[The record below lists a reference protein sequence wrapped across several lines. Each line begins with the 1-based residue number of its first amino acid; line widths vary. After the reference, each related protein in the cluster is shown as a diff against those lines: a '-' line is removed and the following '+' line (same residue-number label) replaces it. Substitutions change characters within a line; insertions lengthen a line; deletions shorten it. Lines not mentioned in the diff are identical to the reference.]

1 MLNRLAEAFRR
12 LLLIIFWSPTVIFFG
27 AILFNLEDVL
37 PKIDQVIMIGG
48 ACVFGSFLAHFTI
61 NWIFQ
66 VNERPP
72 LNIEETEV
80 EYEDGPLMPEA
91 YMEKNSTWHTILG
104 FGWII
109 GIIWLGH
116 YNNNYSTIYW
126 GMWSSVDSFKSYYS
140 AMWPYFLIGFGG
152 CGLFFYLVRRNYERY
167 LKRLGY

>member
-1 MLNRLAEAFRR
+1 MIVLGF
-12 LLLIIFWSPTVIFFG
+12 LLFDENASITGDQSIMVFG
-27 AILFNLEDVL
+27 V
-37 PKIDQVIMIGG
+37 
-48 ACVFGSFLAHFTI
+48 CVFGSFIAHFII

-66 VNERPP
+66 VNEQAPS
-72 LNIEETEV
+72 NIEETEV
-80 EYEDGPLMPEA
+80 EYEDGPLMPDE
-91 YMEKNSTWHTILG
+91 YMAKNATWIRIIG
-104 FGWII
+104 FGWMI